1 MNLTSFEQ
9 FPSTLLDGT
18 RLSDGAYVAL
28 KIVRQSENPEEVEI
42 AQFLTSEP
50 LRSDC
55 SNHCVPVYDT
65 LPVPDDGD
73 LVIMVMPLLRSYTSP
88 AFYTVGEVMEYL
100 RQVFEVT
107 IVLALSHHCI
117 KYLTSSLGPPVHA

>member
-1 MNLTSFEQ
+1 MILTSFEQ
-9 FPSTLLDGT
+9 FPSRLLDGT

-28 KIVRQSENPEEVEI
+28 KIVRRSENPEEVEI

-55 SNHCVPVYDT
+55 SNHCVPIYDT

-88 AFYTVGEVMEYL
+88 AFNTVGEVLECF
-100 RQVFEVT
+100 RQIFEVT
-107 IVLALSHHCI
+107 
-117 KYLTSSLGPPVHA
+117 TTFSLPYQIPD